1 MRKYI
6 DYKKVIIKNRL
17 TIEKKYRRKGIY
29 IFFKLGKNLYLY
41 KHDEVVKFILSEP
54 QSNVANTRS
63 WKKNNGGYNWPKV
76 PRRYITFL
84 EQYKLG
90 K

>member
-1 MRKYI
+1 VRKLI

-17 TIEKKYRRKGIY
+17 TLEKKYLNKDIN
-29 IFFKLGKNLYLY
+29 ILFKHGKNSYLY
-41 KHDEVVKFILSEP
+41 DHDETVKFILSDS